1 MEHNALPT
9 SPADQVPGSFYT
21 CQDYPSSSVLRRTRT
36 GNENSACFYSVP
48 IKIAFSWGFL
58 FICISFIVS
67 TLHLLSIG
75 KRNDRFY
82 CSGDTFPHFH
92 VWSCWEISPS
102 LPLWIV
108 TMSFS
113 LSSPF
118 PWPSST
124 LADTAVAAQVNGELY
139 DLERPLETDS
149 DLRFL
154 TFSSAE
160 GKAVSLFLFGNTVAI
175 QLRGYTYM

>member
-1 MEHNALPT
+1 
-9 SPADQVPGSFYT
+9 
-21 CQDYPSSSVLRRTRT
+21 
-36 GNENSACFYSVP
+36 
-48 IKIAFSWGFL
+48 
-58 FICISFIVS
+58 
-67 TLHLLSIG
+67 
-75 KRNDRFY
+75 
-82 CSGDTFPHFH
+82 
-92 VWSCWEISPS
+92 
-102 LPLWIV
+102 
-108 TMSFS
+108 MSFS

-160 GKAVSLFLFGNTVAI
+160 VLSLAFIGPLFSRYIKGLFGPTSDVLGREKGRFATKPDALGLFWLLEGSMAWHNTGFGFRWA
-175 QLRGYTYM
+175 RA